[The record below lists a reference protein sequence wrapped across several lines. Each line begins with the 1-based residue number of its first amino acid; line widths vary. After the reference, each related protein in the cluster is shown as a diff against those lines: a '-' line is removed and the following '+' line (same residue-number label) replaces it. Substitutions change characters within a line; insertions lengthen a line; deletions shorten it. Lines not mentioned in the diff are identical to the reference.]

1 MLAPERLRWVGLRL
15 GAYFLVWGAVHWVG
29 LHHFHALLALA
40 ALDVATNGRNAT
52 DRILVSLATVV
63 GAVPV
68 FGWVAWPSV
77 VDPLV
82 LVIALWFVSILSS
95 RMTDRVPVRWTGEVV
110 PAAIGA
116 VFTYQW
122 WCGMSKGSPATVLE
136 RLAPIWDLSAHFNF
150 YLTCLMKRTYIIA
163 TDPPGQGLR
172 WEGTEYPAGI
182 HYVWARFAENSRD
195 AVITQSDRA
204 IPIFANSVV
213 VTIAVAVGVIG
224 LCTARLANDG
234 WRRTSLAIIGT
245 GVGAGIVALGPMSQ
259 AAYAGFA
266 NMTPVAIGVA
276 LFATF
281 FLRPHENERV
291 QLWVLGCSTVA
302 VIYNWYPI
310 STLLLPAY
318 FVVVTRFVKGGRR
331 RDAVLLSALIAV
343 GGGPAVLQ
351 TLSLGVKHLEL
362 PGGVQQFSPGL
373 FAVLLLGSFALGL
386 FLIGNR
392 RFRATSAL
400 LFTPLVGA
408 LALGIRLRLATDS
421 YPYYFHKAS
430 LFIGTSA
437 ALFLCFVIVYIVTEA
452 MPENHEG
459 GRGVRAGGLQFASA
473 LVLAVAISQT
483 FGYWGVDYPAF
494 AGGSTS
500 VAVLTRNEITKGDT
514 NLAQTAEL
522 VVKKARE
529 VRSLPIKERSCL
541 NMVIP
546 SRVGA
551 KPDSPVG
558 PWNLTLYNVWF
569 HGLTQSYTFQAKEQA
584 YMTPNV
590 APALGNE
597 SDLVAKIVDTFDPGS
612 VCIFS
617 TEVVVMKLRDLSD
630 RWQLKSF
637 ES

>member
-1 MLAPERLRWVGLRL
+1 M
-15 GAYFLVWGAVHWVG
+15 
-29 LHHFHALLALA
+29 
-40 ALDVATNGRNAT
+40 
-52 DRILVSLATVV
+52 SLATVV
-63 GAVPV
+63 GAVPI

-82 LVIALWFVSILSS
+82 LVIALWLVSILST
-95 RMTDRVPVRWTGEVV
+95 RATDTVSVRRSGEVV

-150 YLTCLMKRTYIIA
+150 YLMSLMKRTYIIA
-163 TDPPGQGLR
+163 TDPPAPGLR

-182 HYVWARFAENSRD
+182 HYVWARFAETSRD
-195 AVITQSDRA
+195 AVITHTDRA

-213 VTIAVAVGVIG
+213 VTVAVTVGVIG

-266 NMTPVAIGVA
+266 NMTAVVIGVA

-291 QLWVLGCSTVA
+291 QLWVLGCATVA

-310 STLLLPAY
+310 ATLLLPAY
-318 FVVVTRFVKGGRR
+318 FVVVTRLVKGGRR
-331 RDAVLLSALIAV
+331 RDAVLFSALIAV

-362 PGGVQQFSPGL
+362 PGGVQQFSPGM
-373 FAVLLLGSFALGL
+373 FAMLLLGSFALGL

-392 RFRATSAL
+392 RFRASSAL
-400 LFTPLVGA
+400 LLTPLVGA
-408 LALGIRLRLATDS
+408 LALGIRLRFATDS

-437 ALFLCFVIVYIVTEA
+437 ALFLCLVIAYVVTEA
-452 MPENHEG
+452 MPANHEAG
-459 GRGVRAGGLQFASA
+459 IGIRAGGLQLASA
-473 LVLAVAISQT
+473 LLSAVAVSQT
-483 FGYWGVDYPAF
+483 FGYWGIDYPTF
-494 AGGSTS
+494 SGGST
-500 VAVLTRNEITKGDT
+500 AIGVLTRNDIVKGDT
-514 NLAQTAEL
+514 KFLPSAQL
-522 VVKKARE
+522 VVEKARE
-529 VRSLPIKERSCL
+529 TRALDISTRSCL
-541 NMVIP
+541 TMIIP
-546 SRVGA
+546 SR
-551 KPDSPVG
+551 
-558 PWNLTLYNVWF
+558 
-569 HGLTQSYTFQAKEQA
+569 
-584 YMTPNV
+584 
-590 APALGNE
+590 
-597 SDLVAKIVDTFDPGS
+597 
-612 VCIFS
+612 
-617 TEVVVMKLRDLSD
+617 
-630 RWQLKSF
+630 
-637 ES
+637 